1 MSFFRFVCT
10 CTLLVALA
18 ACGFSPLYGGAENR
32 AINEEFAHINITSI
46 KDREGQIV
54 HNFLLDRLNPSGR
67 RADSRYTLSV
77 AVSRTMQEIGLKF
90 TEEATRAKL
99 TLIARYFLTRDTD
112 GKILAEGS
120 VRSVNNYNLSNSEFA
135 RVASERDATERAARE
150 VSDEIKTR
158 LGLYFS
164 RRDV

>member
-1 MSFFRFVCT
+1 MSFFRPFWT
-10 CTLLVALA
+10 YTLLIALA
-18 ACGFSPLYGGAENR
+18 ACGFSPLYGGSENSR
-32 AINEEFAHINITSI
+32 INQELAYVNITSI
-46 KDREGQIV
+46 EAREGQII

-77 AVSRTMQEIGLKF
+77 AVSRTTHEIGLKF

-120 VRSVNNYNLSNSEFA
+120 VRSVNSYNISDSEFA

-158 LGLYFS
+158 LSLYFS
-164 RRDV
+164 RQGV

>member
-1 MSFFRFVCT
+1 MSFFRPFWT
-10 CTLLVALA
+10 YTLLIALA
-18 ACGFSPLYGGAENR
+18 ACGFSPLYGGAENS
-32 AINEEFAHINITSI
+32 AINQELAYVNITSI
-46 KDREGQIV
+46 EAREGQII

-77 AVSRTMQEIGLKF
+77 AVSRTTHEIGLKF

-120 VRSVNNYNLSNSEFA
+120 VRSVNSYNISDSEFA

-158 LGLYFS
+158 LSLYFS
-164 RRDV
+164 RQGV